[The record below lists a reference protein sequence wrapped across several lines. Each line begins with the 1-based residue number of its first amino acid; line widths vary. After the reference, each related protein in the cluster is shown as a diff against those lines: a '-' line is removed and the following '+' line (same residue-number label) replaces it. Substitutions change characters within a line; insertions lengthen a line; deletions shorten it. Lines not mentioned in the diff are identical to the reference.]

1 MLRIVLLALLIS
13 GCDNQRKQDNESK
26 RPALYEI
33 ICKHPMGHV
42 VRLTLTEREWK
53 SPYGRA
59 IFNFVD
65 VNGVKHIYAN
75 CHTNSNMRVI
85 KH

>member
-1 MLRIVLLALLIS
+1 MTRVILLACLIFCCS
-13 GCDNQRKQDNESK
+13 NENKQQHDFEK
-26 RPALYEI
+26 PELYEI
-33 ICKHPMGHV
+33 ICKHPMGHI

-65 VNGVKHIYAN
+65 VNGVRHIYAN
-75 CHTNSNMRVI
+75 CHTNSNMRVRR
-85 KH
+85 H